1 MRCLAS
7 QTNGSKSIG
16 SSFLQAAVRKTGFTA
31 IRDREFLPL
40 VAVKQNLIDGIFLG
54 SWYLKITSL
63 QLAAL

>member
-31 IRDREFLPL
+31 IRDKEFLPL
-40 VAVKQNLIDGIFLG
+40 AAVKQNLIDGIFLG
-54 SWYLKITSL
+54 SW
-63 QLAAL
+63 